1 MNDQQHPIENLML
14 TAMNSIKD
22 MVDVNTIIGE
32 PIETSNN
39 TIIIPISKVGF
50 GFAAGG
56 SEFKG
61 ETIDEYTKRE
71 KEEARIAEEE
81 ARIAAAGRKRVSR
94 PRPISEGGSTY
105 VTGRKAL
112 AEQKAKEEAA
122 KRAAGTTNPKHKSKK
137 KK

>member
-1 MNDQQHPIENLML
+1 MTNQQHPIENLML

-32 PIETSNN
+32 PIETNNN

-61 ETIDEYTKRE
+61 ETIDEYTKE
-71 KEEARIAEEE
+71 
-81 ARIAAAGRKRVSR
+81 
-94 PRPISEGGSTY
+94 
-105 VTGRKAL
+105 
-112 AEQKAKEEAA
+112 
-122 KRAAGTTNPKHKSKK
+122 KK
-137 KK
+137 KKQYNTDYLLEVEVELEFQLHQLHFW

>member
-1 MNDQQHPIENLML
+1 MSNQQHPIENLML
-14 TAMNSIKD
+14 TAMNSIRD

-39 TIIIPISKVGF
+39 IIIIPISKVGF

-71 KEEARIAEEE
+71 KEGKQYNIGYHLVEE
-81 ARIAAAGRKRVSR
+81 V
-94 PRPISEGGSTY
+94 
-105 VTGRKAL
+105 
-112 AEQKAKEEAA
+112 EQEFLF
-122 KRAAGTTNPKHKSKK
+122 HQLHF
-137 KK
+137 